1 MGTFIKRRTRR
12 FTMNV
17 QFVAKNITL
26 RDHFKSLVEEKI
38 TRLNKYFRHD
48 TVETTVTLSTE
59 GSDDKRAEITIRPMN
74 NSTVFRADQTSKD
87 LLESVDMCI
96 DSLISQIS
104 KNKTKMLN
112 RRQENSSIRYD
123 QLEALED
130 ENGNDEPEIARTK
143 YLEVNPMSAEE
154 ACLQM
159 ELIDHDFFLFRD
171 PDTNEINAVYKRKA
185 GNYGLLIP
193 E

>member
-1 MGTFIKRRTRR
+1 
-12 FTMNV
+12 MNV

-59 GSDDKRAEITIRPMN
+59 GSDDKRAEITIRSMN

-123 QLEALED
+123 QLEALGD

>member
-1 MGTFIKRRTRR
+1 
-12 FTMNV
+12 MNV

-26 RDHFKSLVEEKI
+26 RDHFRSLVEEKI
-38 TRLNKYFRHD
+38 TRLNKYFKGD

-59 GSDDKRAEITIRPMN
+59 GSDDKRAEITIRPIN

-96 DSLISQIS
+96 DSLISQIH

-112 RRQENSSIRYD
+112 RRQENSSIRYE
-123 QLEALED
+123 QLEAME
-130 ENGNDEPEIARTK
+130 DEPESDEPDIARTK

-159 ELIDHDFFLFRD
+159 ELIDHDFYLFRD
-171 PDTNEINAVYKRKA
+171 PDTHEINAVYKRKA